1 MMKNMAHNLP
11 VQPCLIHLQYLP
23 EELMYYL
30 SLQALQML
38 QHTFQRLQVQLHFV
52 HFLHK
57 APERQALSIELLPY
71 QLLQLLRLD
80 PEPR

>member
-1 MMKNMAHNLP
+1 MMKNMVRNLP
-11 VQPCLIHLQYLP
+11 GQPCLIHLQYLP
-23 EELMYYL
+23 GESMYYL

-57 APERQALSIELLPY
+57 GPERQALSIELLPY
-71 QLLQLLRLD
+71 QLLQPLRLD
-80 PEPR
+80 LEPR